1 MGRLPGTLVQAVPA
15 MMDFHEDPMG
25 SPSNILIDSQPPY
38 YWVYSGKRS
47 EITVKTN
54 EVSYR
59 ANLCCSDTIWGP
71 VSNGPFVLQ

>member
-1 MGRLPGTLVQAVPA
+1 MGRLLGTLVQAVPA

-25 SPSNILIDSQPPY
+25 SPPNILIDSQPPY

-54 EVSYR
+54 EASYR
-59 ANLCCSDTIWGP
+59 ANLSCSDIIWGP
-71 VSNGPFVLQ
+71 V